1 MAVSR
6 ETAEVLT
13 ERHDVEVHKVRQ
25 AFDLKGIGRTRI
37 AVLRRIETAQE
48 AVDDGQETPSET
60 V

>member
-1 MAVSR
+1 M
-6 ETAEVLT
+6 LT